1 MRYINSRWLWLL
13 AVNCIRDF
21 QSESEREYHERRMEW
36 REGER
41 ARHCGR
47 VRRGGWMR
55 INQSGVLPMQPSNP
69 HIRENSPRMLPHSP
83 LGLSRSLST
92 DASPPFLVSRL
103 GYTAWRIEVRAIY
116 HWRGKSARH
125 RPTRTQTRMTS
136 WDACQQYR
144 PFSHDDKRKRPHR
157 FRDETRPMHPFFAL
171 SSSCSDWNWRC
182 CRNNSKKL
190 RERFLFHEI

>member
-125 RPTRTQTRMTS
+125 RPYPNSDDFVRRLSTISPLFARRQEEAAAPISRRNETN
-136 WDACQQYR
+136 APFLR
-144 PFSHDDKRKRPHR
+144 P
-157 FRDETRPMHPFFAL
+157 L
-171 SSSCSDWNWRC
+171 
-182 CRNNSKKL
+182 
-190 RERFLFHEI
+190 